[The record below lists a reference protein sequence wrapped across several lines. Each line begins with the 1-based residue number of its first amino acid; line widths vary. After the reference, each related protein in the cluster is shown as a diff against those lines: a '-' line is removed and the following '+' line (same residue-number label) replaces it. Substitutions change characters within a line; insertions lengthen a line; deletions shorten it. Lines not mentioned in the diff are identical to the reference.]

1 MVFIAIFLILNIIWG
16 AFYFFY
22 YKPFEK
28 AIETSNGQP
37 YIEDG
42 YAYSVDPPYYLQY
55 TFNVAI
61 TKTRVMNKEGQD
73 ISGDTAD
80 ILVWPK
86 FFEEDEY
93 GVSVMYL
100 VNQDKNE
107 RNYASSNIY
116 IDSSGNPQDQLSEED
131 SKLFQNHEDEI
142 QLLLE
147 KVHEKWGIR

>member
-1 MVFIAIFLILNIIWG
+1 MILGIYNFGGKKQMKKFLTI
-16 AFYFFY
+16 
-22 YKPFEK
+22 K
-28 AIETSNGQP
+28 
-37 YIEDG
+37 
-42 YAYSVDPPYYLQY
+42 
-55 TFNVAI
+55 NVAI

-73 ISGDTAD
+73 ISGDTVD

-147 KVHEKWGIR
+147 KVHEKWDIR